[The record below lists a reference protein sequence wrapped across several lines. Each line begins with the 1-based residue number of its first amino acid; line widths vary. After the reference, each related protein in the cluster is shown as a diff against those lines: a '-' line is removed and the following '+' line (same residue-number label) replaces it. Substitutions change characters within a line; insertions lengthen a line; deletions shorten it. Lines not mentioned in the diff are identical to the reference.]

1 MKANLVKVPFS
12 KDTVI
17 CTKKSN
23 ISSYFSDVTKYIVI
37 VYFTGLLLLFGAYLA
52 WETRK
57 VHISALND
65 SKLIGLSVYNV
76 IIPCILVIPI
86 LGVVF
91 DQPTIQFAL
100 TSFLTLF
107 CTTFTLCFIF
117 VPKVSES
124 V

>member
-1 MKANLVKVPFS
+1 MVLESETFIP
-12 KDTVI
+12 
-17 CTKKSN
+17 
-23 ISSYFSDVTKYIVI
+23 SYFSDVTKYFVI
-37 VYFTGLLLLFGAYLA
+37 VYLTGLLLLFGAYLA

-91 DQPTIQFAL
+91 DQSTIQFAL
-100 TSFLTLF
+100 TSFLTIF
-107 CTTFTLCFIF
+107 CTTFTLCFVF

-124 V
+124 M